1 VINMLEQKYGRF
13 IGFGQIIFWLIVLPW
28 MIITIPL
35 NLYYLQSDKIPPS
48 LLEAIYNVEFFSFE
62 WGIVIISTFWMVL
75 IGLGFIWVGWHQMH
89 PITHQKLKEKNL
101 EKNRLEIV
109 EKFSKDKYLAQIQME
124 AKEFSAE
131 LKRKELKKNKKKLYL
146 R

>member
-1 VINMLEQKYGRF
+1 MLKQKYGRI

-35 NLYYLQSDKIPPS
+35 NLYYIQSDKIPPS
-48 LLEAIYNVEFFSFE
+48 WLEAIYSVGLFSFE
-62 WGIVIISTFWMVL
+62 WGVVIISTFWMIL

-89 PITHQKLKEKNL
+89 PITHQKLKEQNL
-101 EKNRLEIV
+101 EKNRLQVV
-109 EKFSKDKYLAQIQME
+109 EKFSKEKYLAQIQAE

-131 LKRKELKKNKKKLYL
+131 LKKKDLIKNKKKKK
-146 R
+146 

>member
-1 VINMLEQKYGRF
+1 MLEQKYGRL

-35 NLYYLQSDKIPPS
+35 NLYYLQSDNIPPS
-48 LLEAIYNVEFFSFE
+48 WLEAIYSVEFFSFE
-62 WGIVIISTFWMVL
+62 WGVVIISTFWMIL

-89 PITHQKLKEKNL
+89 PITHQKLVEQNL
-101 EKNRLEIV
+101 EKNRLEVV
-109 EKFSKDKYLAQIQME
+109 EKFSKEKYLAQIQAE

-131 LKRKELKKNKKKLYL
+131 LKRKELKKNKKRKK
-146 R
+146 